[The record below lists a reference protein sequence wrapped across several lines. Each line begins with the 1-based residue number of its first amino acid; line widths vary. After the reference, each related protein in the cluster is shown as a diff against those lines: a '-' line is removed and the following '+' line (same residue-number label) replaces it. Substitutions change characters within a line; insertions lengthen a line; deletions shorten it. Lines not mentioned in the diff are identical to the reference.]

1 MPTLEP
7 ATDLDPNV
15 WYQISELA
23 VDTADKDLHGML
35 QPTAPGGDLRVW
47 PANKNSYWQFQ
58 KIDDK
63 PGRYQ
68 LRCSDTTVKKQL
80 SVCYRPDV
88 INEKRRTRPCL
99 MATDDTD
106 KQKWDVSLWGKDD
119 TYRITNVQNGTK
131 WNLDCIPDGPVF
143 MSSNFEG
150 EQLRQ
155 QWLLQS
161 VGEVN
166 NDMYSTTYSAPPTGS
181 TGDSTATTA
190 GTTAGTT
197 GSNSEATATSDPP
210 SNESSDKDSSSSSD
224 NNGNNGLSSGA
235 VAGISVAITL
245 AVVALAL
252 AGFFFWRRNKRKHS
266 PIASSDPSDDKYNNS
281 PIVVSPGDGTHS
293 HYAPDKMPDAAE
305 MSQEQRPAELPNGYQ
320 RHEMA

>member
-1 MPTLEP
+1 MSTLEP

-15 WYQISELA
+15 WYQLSELA
-23 VDTADKDLHGML
+23 VDTADKDLNSML
-35 QPTAPGGDLRVW
+35 QPTAAGGDLRVW

-88 INEKRRTRPCL
+88 IDEKRRTRPCL

-106 KQKWDVSLWGKDD
+106 KQKWDVSLWGEDD

-150 EQLRQ
+150 KQPRQ
-155 QWLLQS
+155 HWILQS

-166 NDMYSTTYSAPPTGS
+166 NEMYSTTYSAPPES
-181 TGDSTATTA
+181 TGDSTTTV
-190 GTTAGTT
+190 GTTA
-197 GSNSEATATSDPP
+197 SNSEATATSDPP
-210 SNESSDKDSSSSSD
+210 SNETSNKDSSSNSD
-224 NNGNNGLSSGA
+224 SNGNDGLSSGA

-252 AGFFFWRRNKRKHS
+252 AGLFFWRRNKRKHS
-266 PIASSDPSDDKYNNS
+266 PVASSDPSDDKYNNS
-281 PIVVSPGDGTHS
+281 PIVVSPEDGNHS
-293 HYAPDKMPDAAE
+293 YYSPDKMPGTVE
-305 MSQEQRPAELPNGYQ
+305 MSQDQRPAELSNGYQ
-320 RHEMA
+320 RHELA